1 MPALTSRDASRA
13 RLRKLF
19 EERLEKFIPQDPSVP
34 LQGSTFDIFETQ
46 AEECG
51 LPLLAAMMEERCK
64 LDGQARVEQ
73 PGRCPHCR
81 SKRVYLR
88 AENPDEERQS
98 AYGSV
103 QLNKQRCRCRACG
116 KTFSPAGS

>member
-1 MPALTSRDASRA
+1 MPALTSREAARE

-19 EERLEKFIPQDPSVP
+19 EERLEQFIPQDKSVP
-34 LQGSTFDIFETQ
+34 LHGSTFDVFETQ

-73 PGRCPHCR
+73 PGRCPYCR

-88 AENPDEERQS
+88 NERASEERQS
-98 AYGSV
+98 AFGSV

-116 KTFSPAGS
+116 KSFSPAGS